1 MLKKSKNLFIL
12 ILTLLFTVFPLLSIT
27 VKAEAYS
34 DNLSCGSELVLNIG
48 MQKTVYLLKGNYT
61 DYKMSND
68 AIEIQKIS
76 HNVLNFRTKKPGT
89 TVFTASDTL
98 GNNYKTSI
106 TVLGNIPTTDTND
119 YVNYTISGGVI
130 SNRLNITSMIRRIEM
145 NTGYTISFA
154 SQKNSRL
161 QYRYS
166 IRTENEPYKVL
177 TQYSENGSFKF
188 SPSEP
193 KKYYI
198 RLQVKNSDTGN
209 ISTEFFVITA
219 VGNSMSDD
227 FVEKNKTLQVNKGEE
242 LTLDIP
248 DGIQGLHTSSKNI
261 ISTTTNNNTLSI
273 KGKAVGSSVIT
284 IVSRSGKLYKI
295 DITINKKESVLKST
309 AALKFDTTIPT
320 VHVGSTVKVRLTVS
334 DPAHLKKI
342 TCKSSNPSIAS
353 VSYSDGVCTIKGI
366 NMGRAYITASLPDGT
381 SCTDYIY
388 SIGSYNDYRTE
399 KPIEKGIDVSCW
411 NVGTD
416 FNKLKEL
423 GYTFVIIR
431 AGFGNEL
438 SQKDSLFEEHI
449 KNAKKAGLGIG
460 IYYFSYA
467 VDTEDAKKEAA
478 VCSQTISKYRD
489 DIKYGVYF
497 DYEEDSVRY
506 AKKQGYT
513 VNKKNV
519 TAITK
524 TFCEEIEKYGF
535 VAGVYTNTYFGTTLL
550 DMNELSKYLLWYA
563 APGATT
569 YAFDFDV
576 WQYSFEL
583 NPFKNGTIL
592 DGNKVYSTVFQ
603 KFA

>member
-1 MLKKSKNLFIL
+1 M
-12 ILTLLFTVFPLLSIT
+12 
-27 VKAEAYS
+27 
-34 DNLSCGSELVLNIG
+34 
-48 MQKTVYLLKGNYT
+48 
-61 DYKMSND
+61 
-68 AIEIQKIS
+68 
-76 HNVLNFRTKKPGT
+76 
-89 TVFTASDTL
+89 
-98 GNNYKTSI
+98 
-106 TVLGNIPTTDTND
+106 
-119 YVNYTISGGVI
+119 
-130 SNRLNITSMIRRIEM
+130 
-145 NTGYTISFA
+145 
-154 SQKNSRL
+154 
-161 QYRYS
+161 
-166 IRTENEPYKVL
+166 
-177 TQYSENGSFKF
+177 
-188 SPSEP
+188 
-193 KKYYI
+193 
-198 RLQVKNSDTGN
+198 
-209 ISTEFFVITA
+209 
-219 VGNSMSDD
+219 
-227 FVEKNKTLQVNKGEE
+227 QVNKGEV

-261 ISTTTNNNTLSI
+261 ISTTTNNNNTLSI

-295 DITINKKESVLKST
+295 DLTINKKESVLRST
-309 AALKFDTTIPT
+309 ASLKFDTIIPT
-320 VHVGSTVKVRLTVS
+320 VHVGSTVKVKLTVS
-334 DPAHLKKI
+334 DPANLKKI
-342 TCKSSNPSIAS
+342 ACKSSNPSIAS

-524 TFCEEIEKYGF
+524 KFCEEIEKYGF

-550 DMNELSKYLLWYA
+550 DMNEFSKYLFWYA

-583 NPFKNGTIL
+583 NPFKNGTIF

>member
-1 MLKKSKNLFIL
+1 MYFIAL
-12 ILTLLFTVFPLLSIT
+12 PLPSIS
-27 VKAEAYS
+27 VNAEIFYE
-34 DNLSCGSELVLNIG
+34 NLSCGSELVLNIG
-48 MQKTVYLLKGNYT
+48 MQKTVYLLKGNFS
-61 DYKMSND
+61 DYNISND
-68 AIEIQKIS
+68 TIEIQKIS
-76 HNVLNFRTKKPGT
+76 HNVLNFKTRKAGT
-89 TVFTASDTL
+89 TVFTATDTL
-98 GNNYKTSI
+98 GHSLKTNI
-106 TVLGNIPTTDTND
+106 TVLGDIPTTDTND
-119 YVNYTISGGVI
+119 YINYTISGGVI
-130 SNRLNITSMIRRIEM
+130 TNRLNITSMIRRIEM
-145 NTGYTISFA
+145 NTGYILSFT
-154 SQKNSRL
+154 SQKKVRL

-209 ISTEFFVITA
+209 VSTEFFVITA
-219 VGNSMSDD
+219 VGNNMSDD
-227 FVEKNKTLQVNKGEE
+227 FVEKNKTLQVNKGEV

-261 ISTTTNNNTLSI
+261 ISTTTNNNNTLSI

-295 DITINKKESVLKST
+295 DLTINKKESVLRST
-309 AALKFDTTIPT
+309 ASLKFDTIIPT
-320 VHVGSTVKVRLTVS
+320 VHVGSTVKVKLTVS
-334 DPAHLKKI
+334 DPANLKKI
-342 TCKSSNPSIAS
+342 ACKSSNPSIAS

-366 NMGRAYITASLPDGT
+366 SMGRANITASLPDGT
-381 SCTDYIY
+381 SVTDYIY
-388 SIGSYNDYRTE
+388 SVGNYNDYRTE
-399 KPIEKGIDVSCW
+399 KPLEKGIDVSCW

-416 FNKLKEL
+416 FNKLKGL

-438 SQKDSLFEEHI
+438 SQKDSLFEENI

-467 VDTEDAKKEAA
+467 VDTEDAKKESA
-478 VCSQTISKYRD
+478 VCSQIISKYRD

-524 TFCEEIEKYGF
+524 KFCEEIEKYGF

-550 DMNELSKYLLWYA
+550 DMNEFSKYLFWYA

-583 NPFKNGTIL
+583 NPFKNGTIF

>member
-227 FVEKNKTLQVNKGEE
+227 F
-242 LTLDIP
+242 
-248 DGIQGLHTSSKNI
+248 
-261 ISTTTNNNTLSI
+261 
-273 KGKAVGSSVIT
+273 
-284 IVSRSGKLYKI
+284 
-295 DITINKKESVLKST
+295 
-309 AALKFDTTIPT
+309 
-320 VHVGSTVKVRLTVS
+320 
-334 DPAHLKKI
+334 
-342 TCKSSNPSIAS
+342 
-353 VSYSDGVCTIKGI
+353 
-366 NMGRAYITASLPDGT
+366 
-381 SCTDYIY
+381 
-388 SIGSYNDYRTE
+388 
-399 KPIEKGIDVSCW
+399 
-411 NVGTD
+411 
-416 FNKLKEL
+416 
-423 GYTFVIIR
+423 
-431 AGFGNEL
+431 
-438 SQKDSLFEEHI
+438 
-449 KNAKKAGLGIG
+449 
-460 IYYFSYA
+460 
-467 VDTEDAKKEAA
+467 
-478 VCSQTISKYRD
+478 
-489 DIKYGVYF
+489 
-497 DYEEDSVRY
+497 
-506 AKKQGYT
+506 
-513 VNKKNV
+513 
-519 TAITK
+519 
-524 TFCEEIEKYGF
+524 
-535 VAGVYTNTYFGTTLL
+535 
-550 DMNELSKYLLWYA
+550 
-563 APGATT
+563 
-569 YAFDFDV
+569 
-576 WQYSFEL
+576 
-583 NPFKNGTIL
+583 
-592 DGNKVYSTVFQ
+592 
-603 KFA
+603 